1 MINLDSIANE
11 NSKEH
16 NEKQPYIPDYPYII
30 FIIGGSGSGKT
41 NALLNLVNEQ
51 NDIDNLL
58 TIYFYAK
65 DLSEPK
71 YEFLIKERED
81 VVTNFFNDP
90 NGFIECSNRMYDVY
104 QNIDDCNPIRKR
116 KILIV
121 FDDMIADIMINQAI
135 IKELFIRCRKLKA
148 Q

>member
-1 MINLDSIANE
+1 M
-11 NSKEH
+11 
-16 NEKQPYIPDYPYII
+16 
-30 FIIGGSGSGKT
+30 
-41 NALLNLVNEQ
+41 LNLVNEQ

-104 QNIDDCNPIRKR
+104 
-116 KILIV
+116 
-121 FDDMIADIMINQAI
+121 
-135 IKELFIRCRKLKA
+135 
-148 Q
+148 